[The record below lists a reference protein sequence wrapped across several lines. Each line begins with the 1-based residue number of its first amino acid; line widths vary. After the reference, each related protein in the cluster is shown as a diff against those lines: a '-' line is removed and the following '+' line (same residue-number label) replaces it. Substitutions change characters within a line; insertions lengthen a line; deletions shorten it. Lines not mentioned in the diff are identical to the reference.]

1 MTFVEEMK
9 EMMWN
14 SDQSINSHTLSAPL
28 PSEAFYSLHF
38 SFHLWSHPCKASLWG
53 AENWF
58 FTQQSLSLHIR
69 VPSSC
74 LLLPGSRTL
83 SLFTGM
89 APDLVTPHFL
99 QDHVLRTFRILFP
112 QVPGSPYHWYKTC
125 LLVDPPGSLSYAQSV
140 LANSM
145 FFIDLL
151 DRMT

>member
-28 PSEAFYSLHF
+28 PSEAFNSSYS
-38 SFHLWSHPCKASLWG
+38 SFHLWGHPCKASLWG

-58 FTQQSLSLHIR
+58 FTQRSLRLHIR
-69 VPSSC
+69 VSSSC

-89 APDLVTPHFL
+89 TPDSVTPHFL
-99 QDHVLRTFRILFP
+99 HDHVLRTFRILFP
-112 QVPGSPYHWYKTC
+112 QLPWSPYHRYKTC
-125 LLVDPPGSLSYAQSV
+125 LLVDPPGSLSYAQPV

-145 FFIDLL
+145 FFIDLS
-151 DRMT
+151 DRLT